1 MLRSNSEKSGER
13 VRKSIISFSQTT
25 KQKQKA
31 VQNFLLLLWDGYARS
46 YNYMDSVITFFI
58 SDHEKIIFIL
68 FYNMSQLFL
77 FIKKKSKWYKQQLS
91 QLKKLR
97 TLLQRENFFRFKGDI
112 NSQLLIV
119 IHPSSIRDS

>member
-13 VRKSIISFSQTT
+13 VRISMISFSQTT

-46 YNYMDSVITFFI
+46 YNYMGSVITFFI

-77 FIKKKSKWYKQQLS
+77 FIQKKSKWYKQQLS

>member
-46 YNYMDSVITFFI
+46 YNYMGSVITFFI

-77 FIKKKSKWYKQQLS
+77 FMKKKSKWYKQQLS

-97 TLLQRENFFRFKGDI
+97 MLL
-112 NSQLLIV
+112 
-119 IHPSSIRDS
+119 